1 MEAIP
6 EDDEEQRRSIRA
18 MKFKNLTPAPT
29 ASTVGP
35 TKLIGGNTNEPDMV
49 NASAVNF
56 ESGDANRKDNSVLKG
71 GSTSWLQSPSKLKHV
86 ISRSEYGQVVRLP
99 TMN

>member
-35 TKLIGGNTNEPDMV
+35 TKLIGGNTNEPD
-49 NASAVNF
+49 
-56 ESGDANRKDNSVLKG
+56 
-71 GSTSWLQSPSKLKHV
+71 
-86 ISRSEYGQVVRLP
+86 
-99 TMN
+99 